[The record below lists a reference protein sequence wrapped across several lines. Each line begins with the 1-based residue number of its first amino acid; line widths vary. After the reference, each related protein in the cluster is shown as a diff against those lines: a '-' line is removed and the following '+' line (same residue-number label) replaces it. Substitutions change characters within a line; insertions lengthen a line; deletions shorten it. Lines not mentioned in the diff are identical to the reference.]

1 MVVGGYFQFIHNFY
15 IIFKIELYSTI
26 GDIMKC
32 PECGKRMFKKN
43 NMWECHSCGCN
54 FVKNDNGNIL
64 TNLKNSDISNK
75 INDYSRSNDKIG
87 KIIDS
92 VGNIGEQVSIQ
103 AKKEQAYIKSRNNN
117 DSTELFDDN
126 EFFISKV
133 VLDSVDYVSGKKQE
147 FQKEKVSE
155 SQNKSNTTVN
165 TDDGTKQENNNT
177 STKSNK
183 DNNKKQQNKGGG
195 GLFNRKSPEQKEF
208 DEKLKYYV
216 GGTLHS
222 DYYMAKM
229 KEHKV
234 GIFDNTNIYIK
245 DILKAEFKND
255 KLAVED
261 MENRLDELMQLDT
274 RPIKEY
280 MLDKGYDTSLI
291 KTEVDLHK
299 FLAQE
304 YGEDIVEKV
313 KMKDKEYRK
322 GALYKKYGI
331 DTDEVYCFEC
341 NIEERRSSTFSNT
354 DRRNVDTAYVALFD
368 DYIAIIKESV
378 WLKSDMGIRKVYFN
392 NVTSIDYDTSGKLGL
407 SSSLFLNMHSG
418 EHVQLKFISKET
430 VDEVQQRYE
439 KFINEKNVSNTV
451 QINQETSNA
460 DELLKYA
467 ELYKQGLLSEEEF
480 EAKKKELL

>member
-1 MVVGGYFQFIHNFY
+1 M
-15 IIFKIELYSTI
+15 E
-26 GDIMKC
+26 C
-32 PECGKRMFKKN
+32 PKCGKRMKRKSKV
-43 NMWECHSCGCN
+43 WECPSCGYN
-54 FVKNDNGNIL
+54 FVKNSNDNLFTDMKDGI
-64 TNLKNSDISNK
+64 ISNK
-75 INDYSRSNDKIG
+75 INDYRQSNDKIG
-87 KIIDS
+87 KVMDS
-92 VGNIGEQVSIQ
+92 VGNMGEQVSIQ
-103 AKKEQAYIKSRNNN
+103 AKKEEAYIKSRLND
-117 DSTELFDDN
+117 DSTALVDEDEL
-126 EFFISKV
+126 FISKV
-133 VLDSVDYVSGKKQE
+133 VFDGVDYISGKRQE
-147 FQKEKVSE
+147 FQQEKVSE

-165 TDDGTKQENNNT
+165 TDDETKQENNNT
-177 STKSNK
+177 STKANKDSNK
-183 DNNKKQQNKGGG
+183 KKQQKRGGV
-195 GLFNRKSPEQKEF
+195 GLFNMKSPEQKEF

-216 GGTLHS
+216 GGTLRS

-229 KEHKV
+229 KEHNV
-234 GIFDNTNIYIK
+234 GIFDNTDTYTK

-261 MENRLDELMQLDT
+261 IENRLDELMQLDT

-291 KTEVDLHK
+291 KTEEDFHK

-304 YGEDIVEKV
+304 YDEDIVEKV

-331 DTDEVYCFEC
+331 DTDEAYCFEC
-341 NIEERRSSTFSNT
+341 TIEERRSSTFSNT

-378 WLKSDMGIRKVYFN
+378 WLKSDMGMRKVYFN